1 MKSNILTAIFLLLVC
16 NQAMSQNCPAGIP
29 SAGNPL
35 CIPQDNENSPYYQ
48 RPLSSKPPPQHWQLT
63 WGAVAMSAGGDGG
76 VGVSVGKYSRFD
88 AGNEAILQCELVSET
103 ACELVLSYHNQCAV
117 IAWPSRDGDPV
128 GGETIVR
135 GGASIDVASNGALAA
150 CRSLHNGNDCE
161 IVYSACTK
169 PVLVQ

>member
-1 MKSNILTAIFLLLVC
+1 MKINMLTAIFFLLAC
-16 NQAMSQNCPAGIP
+16 NQAMSQSCPAGIP

-48 RPLSSKPPPQHWQLT
+48 RPLLRKPPTQRWQLT
-63 WGAVAMSAGGDGG
+63 WGAVAMSASGDGG
-76 VGVSVGKYSRFD
+76 VGVSVGKYSQSD
-88 AGNEAILQCELVSET
+88 AGNEAISQCELISEAT
-103 ACELVLSYHNQCAV
+103 CKLVLAYHNQCAV

-150 CRSLHNGNDCE
+150 CRDLHDGNDCK
-161 IVYSACTK
+161 IVYSACAK